1 MGTVSIVVCRVSIND
16 ATKYI
21 LCMQCVTAGERCHI
35 KITDYSI
42 QIDDNSYKIPDF
54 LVSAI
59 FV

>member
-1 MGTVSIVVCRVSIND
+1 
-16 ATKYI
+16 
-21 LCMQCVTAGERCHI
+21 MQCVTAGERCHI

-59 FV
+59 YV